1 MWSVVLGVLAVATM
15 PAAIVATRY
24 SDAYELLHAG
34 FAIPVGLAFGLG
46 AVVLA
51 RRARARDALTLGRA
65 GGRGAAWAGRALGI
79 LGICVASAGVVSLL
93 VYALLKSVE

>member
-1 MWSVVLGVLAVATM
+1 MLGVLAVATM

-34 FAIPVGLAFGLG
+34 FAIPVGLALGLV

-51 RRARARDALTLGRA
+51 RRARERDALTLGRA

-79 LGICVASAGVVSLL
+79 LGICIASAGIVSLA